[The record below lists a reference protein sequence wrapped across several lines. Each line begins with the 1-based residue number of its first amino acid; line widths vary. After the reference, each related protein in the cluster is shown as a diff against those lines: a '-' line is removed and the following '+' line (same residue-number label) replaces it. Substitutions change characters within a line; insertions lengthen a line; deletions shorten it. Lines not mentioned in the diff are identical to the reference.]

1 MAGRNLIKKLKALI
15 LVRVPLET
23 LPTNG
28 KNKFD
33 SYNKSNYKNSKGNN
47 TCYFITLSHT

>member
-28 KNKFD
+28 KNLTVIIKVTT
-33 SYNKSNYKNSKGNN
+33 KIVKV
-47 TCYFITLSHT
+47 IIRAIL